1 MHRKMHAL
9 RAELV
14 KSFKISVLKRRT
26 NGRIVWL
33 PGVFALIL
41 RFFRREKSCLTK
53 KRAFLTGTDKNRM
66 RITATERDGL

>member
-1 MHRKMHAL
+1 MQQKMHAL
-9 RAELV
+9 RAEPV

-53 KRAFLTGTDKNRM
+53 KSAFLTGTDKNGM
-66 RITATERDGL
+66 RITATESDGL